1 MGLMQSPYFKKSE
14 GTLQKLQ
21 ISNIINEW
29 KNSDGVE
36 YTRGGNPKPPANEV
50 IQTWILDAWKGIN
63 NSNIENSIKA
73 AGFNEDPSK
82 WHIYKHDVYGERFW
96 VAWECTGE
104 IEANAEDFEQY
115 PQENDIEDI
124 FDE

>member
-1 MGLMQSPYFKKSE
+1 M
-14 GTLQKLQ
+14 
-21 ISNIINEW
+21 
-29 KNSDGVE
+29 
-36 YTRGGNPKPPANEV
+36 
-50 IQTWILDAWKGIN
+50 DAWKGIN

-73 AGFNEDPSK
+73 TGFNEDPSK
-82 WHIYKHDVYGERFW
+82 WHIYKHDVYGERFR

-124 FDE
+124 SDE